1 MGKKNNKVL
10 AQLVLLIV
18 SLMVGIAVYVVIQR
32 MGTHLVVNDA
42 PLWGATTSVFVYLSQ
57 FLMLSG
63 PLRQARGLTYGM
75 RLSVILLCLLSISG
89 AAIVGTLEVR
99 RGYPSVSLS
108 MLSNV
113 ESIDGRHFSLEGN
126 LNKDR
131 AYKMSG
137 NLGQFYLV
145 PVSDFE
151 HRILMMLP
159 AIPKAKRV
167 RATGKLRTDIR
178 TVQRSKAGA
187 VEGPF
192 LRVYRE
198 DMQLEDNAKILF
210 LDTSSR
216 VGLNFL
222 IVLWFLTSVYLCVY
236 FVRAVPAPLNQS
248 KMRVKNV

>member
-1 MGKKNNKVL
+1 MGKQNNKVL
-10 AQLVLLIV
+10 AQLVLLVV
-18 SLMVGIAVYVVIQR
+18 STMVGIAAYVLIQR

-42 PLWGATTSVFVYLSQ
+42 PLWGVATGVFVYLSQ

-75 RLSVILLCLLSISG
+75 RLAVILLCMLSMSG
-89 AAIVGTLEVR
+89 AAILGTLEVR
-99 RGYPSVSLS
+99 RGYPTFSLS
-108 MLSNV
+108 MLSDI
-113 ESIDGRHFSLEGN
+113 ESIDGRHFSVEGN
-126 LNKDR
+126 LNKAR

-159 AIPKAKRV
+159 AIPTAKRV

-192 LRVYRE
+192 LQVYRE

-222 IVLWFLTSVYLCVY
+222 IVLWFLSSFYLFVY
-236 FVRAVPAPLNQS
+236 FVRAVPAPLNRS
-248 KMRVKNV
+248 KMRVRSV